1 MNEAYSVFQR
11 ALAESVLEEY
21 SRIPEEMTDES
32 CFTPS
37 FRVWITKMIRKTQR
51 RSWYYVNTTLKK
63 VILIAVIL
71 SLLVVT
77 AVAAITTIQKKKE
90 PEIIVNEHEERYGI
104 AFDPEDVTKDPNHVK
119 VCYAP
124 TYIPE
129 GYYMTDCFLVPDATR
144 IVWMNTEN
152 LRIIYD
158 QLPIPDDPTNDN
170 WIGIDAE
177 GVEVTDIVIG
187 GYAAKLFS
195 GDRLQI
201 VAWTDGVYLHT
212 LNTDP
217 SISHETME
225 QIIQSIEP
233 VK

>member
-63 VILIAVIL
+63 AILIAVIL

-77 AVAAITTIQKKKE
+77 AVAAITTIHKKKE

-104 AFDPEDVTKDPNHVK
+104 AFDSEGVRDTPESIEVYYVP
-119 VCYAP
+119 A
-124 TYIPE
+124 YIPE
-129 GYYMTDCFLVPDATR
+129 GYYMVDCVP
-144 IVWMNTEN
+144 
-152 LRIIYD
+152 LRCWSYIRWKNAEDRWIFYD
-158 QLPIPDDPTNDN
+158 QYVIPNDSTNDN

-187 GYAAKLFS
+187 GYAAKLFK
-195 GDRLQI
+195 GGELQI
-201 VAWTDGVYLHT
+201 VTWTDGDYFYILDT
-212 LNTDP
+212 NP